1 MYTKTARHTQNV
13 HLMKNISKSDLARLR
28 ILADLAYS
36 NPFSTERIKLEK
48 KALGQA
54 FVADEQIAWSRN
66 FRAEH
71 PDHPEQ
77 AERPNVQKIGT
88 IASDLVERFN
98 NDAKRGKTFDAQTW
112 ADYWDV
118 VTYVLVYRHVVQ
130 HYPEDFFKK
139 KTIGKIYDDFE
150 RDFQTLVAVPGI
162 EQTTTQSCE
171 HLFACLC
178 QVNRAFYNIFFFILG
193 DSLPSVELRRSV
205 WESVFTCDMR
215 RYQRTLFDRMNSIPT
230 LITGPSG
237 TGKELV
243 ARAIGL
249 SLYIPFDPV
258 KKCFEEA
265 ICNCFFPLNLS
276 AMSETLVESELFG
289 HRKGAFTGAVAHRD
303 GWLANC
309 SQHGAIFLD
318 EIGELAPSLQVKLLR
333 VVQQRTY
340 SPLGSTEEHRFDG
353 KIIGATN
360 RDMDAEIQQGNFR
373 ADLYFRLCADRIETP
388 SLRDQLKDRPE
399 DLQSLVYFVS
409 RRFIGDN
416 SADAD
421 GLTNQ
426 VVDWIE
432 QHLGADYSW
441 SGNIRELEQCVSSVM
456 IRGRYVATN
465 QNSPEPPLPNW
476 VGLAVKGDL
485 NAEQLLQHYCDWIY
499 RQKGSFEGAAK
510 HLGIDRRTVKAKIT
524 RTTLE

>member
-1 MYTKTARHTQNV
+1 
-13 HLMKNISKSDLARLR
+13 MKSISKSDLARLR

-36 NPFSTERIKLEK
+36 NPFSTERIELEK
-48 KALGQA
+48 KALGKA
-54 FVADEQIAWSRN
+54 FVADEGIAWSRN

-71 PDHPEQ
+71 PDNPEE
-77 AERPNVQKIGT
+77 AARPNVQKIGA
-88 IASDLVERFN
+88 IASELVQRFCHHAN
-98 NDAKRGKTFDAQTW
+98 RGETFDAQTW

-118 VTYVLVYRHVVQ
+118 VTYVLVYRHLVQ
-130 HYPEDFFKK
+130 HYP
-139 KTIGKIYDDFE
+139 DDFSNK
-150 RDFQTLVAVPGI
+150 TTVAKVYDAFAKDYQNLIAAPGI
-162 EQTTTQSCE
+162 EQTTIQSSE

-178 QVNRAFYNIFFFILG
+178 QVHRAFYKIYFFILG

-215 RYQRTLFDRMNSIPT
+215 RYQRTLFNRMNSIPT

-249 SLYIPFDPV
+249 SLYLPFDPV
-258 KKCFEEA
+258 KKCFAKA
-265 ICNCFFPLNLS
+265 INNCFFPLNLS

-289 HRKGAFTGAVAHRD
+289 HRKGAFTGAVSHRD
-303 GWLANC
+303 GWLASC

-388 SLRDQLKDRPE
+388 SLRDQLRDRPE
-399 DLQSLVYFVS
+399 DLRSLVYFVS
-409 RRFIGDN
+409 RRFIGDD

-421 GLTNQ
+421 GLTDQ
-426 VVDWIE
+426 AVHWIE
-432 QHLGADYSW
+432 HHLGEDYPW
-441 SGNIRELEQCVSSVM
+441 SGNIRELEQCVSGVM
-456 IRGRYVATN
+456 IRGCYVATN
-465 QNSPEPPLPNW
+465 SKSPEPVLPRW
-476 VGLAVKGDL
+476 VAMAVKGNL
-485 NAEQLLQHYCDWIY
+485 NADQLLQHYCNWIY
-499 RQKGSFEGAAK
+499 LQKGSYEAAAK
-510 HLGIDRRTVKAKIT
+510 HLGIDRRTVKAKIE
-524 RTTLE
+524 RTKTE